1 MTTEDPTVELD
12 DYARELLATYDQTA
26 KQIRDLDALRV
37 KARDQ
42 LMNYLALRGGGPR
55 VRGTV
60 DGKPAVT
67 FTAFETLE
75 FDTKNFRE
83 DQPALYAM
91 YAHPAPRRMLR
102 VIND

>member
-1 MTTEDPTVELD
+1 MSDDAVTVELD
-12 DYARELLATYDQTA
+12 DYARDLLTTYEQTA

-42 LMNYLALRGGGPR
+42 LMNWMALRGGSAR

-60 DGKPAVT
+60 DGNHAVT
-67 FTAFETLE
+67 FSAYEILE
-75 FDTKNFRE
+75 FDVRNFRE
-83 DQPALYAM
+83 DQPALYAS

-102 VIND
+102 LP